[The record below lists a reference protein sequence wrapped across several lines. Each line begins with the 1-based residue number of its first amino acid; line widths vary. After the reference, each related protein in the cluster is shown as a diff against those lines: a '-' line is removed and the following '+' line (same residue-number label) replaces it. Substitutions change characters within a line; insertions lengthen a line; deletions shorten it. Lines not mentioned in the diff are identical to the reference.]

1 MIIFINVTN
10 EIILALFLS
19 TASSTVSRP
28 TTSTT
33 VYAQIGLENA
43 VIKAEIVWALKMVSS
58 NFSYNSCSD
67 IPATFKRMFEECPT
81 AQSFAMADRKA
92 SYVIQYGLAPYFEN
106 LLMEQVRNVGDFVL
120 LFDESLNKITHT
132 KQMDIHVRYW
142 QQENN
147 QVQTRYMKSVY
158 MGHGTA
164 DDMMEH
170 FDKGVSNVKG
180 LLHNLLQLSMDGP
193 NVNWKFHRMFC
204 ENLEKDCKSNIIDI
218 GSCGLHIVHGAFK
231 NGACILDTDQILSS
245 LHWLFKDSPARR
257 QDFTAVT
264 GVSDFPMKFCKHRW
278 VENLPVATRALQ
290 IWPSVKLYVEC
301 VEKKKLKHSQ
311 NKSYETIKDACK
323 NPLTEAKL
331 AFFKRLA
338 RSVNPLLTKFQ
349 SDKPMVPFLCSSM
362 TDMILELIEIFI
374 KQQELQKVRR
384 FTRKVMALD
393 VGSTDLHVTYKQVD
407 VGLETEMHV
416 KEAAK
421 KVSEARLMD
430 FRMKCKESVV
440 AVVKKLQ
447 EKAPVKYSLVRH
459 LRCLDPKRMHDEV
472 DLCVADMKEVLK
484 LLHEVRKIDLDKCDI
499 VLAEYKKML
508 RNENFEGFDCDR
520 DRLDVFLYNIVSKQ
534 KEYTTVWSVIKKL
547 LILSH
552 GQASVERGFSYNKA
566 IERENLP
573 ENSFTALRIVKD
585 SIIVAGGHLEVPVT
599 PKMIVSV
606 GSARARYMEDLRQKK
621 EEKETAERG
630 LKRQGIVDEIEEL
643 KKKRAR
649 LEHDKEAM
657 LKSADELC
665 EQAEVN
671 RKMTLVVQANSMRK
685 TAKEKAVS
693 VDKINKELDER
704 LKELKGH

>member
-1 MIIFINVTN
+1 
-10 EIILALFLS
+10 
-19 TASSTVSRP
+19 
-28 TTSTT
+28 
-33 VYAQIGLENA
+33 
-43 VIKAEIVWALKMVSS
+43 
-58 NFSYNSCSD
+58 
-67 IPATFKRMFEECPT
+67 
-81 AQSFAMADRKA
+81 
-92 SYVIQYGLAPYFEN
+92 
-106 LLMEQVRNVGDFVL
+106 MEQVRNVGDFVL

-245 LHWLFKDSPARR
+245 LHWLFKDSPAR
-257 QDFTAVT
+257 
-264 GVSDFPMKFCKHRW
+264 
-278 VENLPVATRALQ
+278 L
-290 IWPSVKLYVEC
+290 PSVKLYVEC
-301 VEKKKLKHSQ
+301 VEKKKLKHPQ
-311 NKSYETIKDACK
+311 NKPYETIKHACK

-338 RSVNPLLTKFQ
+338 RSVNPFLTKFQ

-384 FTRKVMALD
+384 STRKVMALD

-484 LLHEVRKIDLDKCDI
+484 LLDEVRKIDLDKCDI

-552 GQASVERGFSYNKA
+552 GQASVERVFSYNKA

-657 LKSADELC
+657 
-665 EQAEVN
+665 
-671 RKMTLVVQANSMRK
+671 
-685 TAKEKAVS
+685 
-693 VDKINKELDER
+693 
-704 LKELKGH
+704 